1 MVSVM
6 LKSMGKINFEE
17 YFSSKFLWCS
27 KQIATCLQV
36 FFGLDPTPRQ
46 INVESQCYLAEFDI
60 TQNCR
65 SLGLSTLIPR
75 TAEEKSSPEWMQGL
89 LLLQSN
95 LITLRCS
102 FQPSLQNN
110 NVKYMTF
117 IFTPFKFYHLK
128 IILVIFSKIVPSFPN
143 PVTISDT
150 RFLLYIQCYVSHSGR
165 IKLTYEKKHL
175 PLGARE
181 EKNH

>member
-1 MVSVM
+1 M
-6 LKSMGKINFEE
+6 LKVS
-17 YFSSKFLWCS
+17 
-27 KQIATCLQV
+27 ATQL
-36 FFGLDPTPRQ
+36 
-46 INVESQCYLAEFDI
+46 EFDI

-165 IKLTYEKKHL
+165 IKTPMRKHL
-175 PLGARE
+175 PLGARRG
-181 EKNH
+181 EKPLRNKHMNRSEQMKNPRTFYRRMDLTKKGKCMLCFSNKIIL